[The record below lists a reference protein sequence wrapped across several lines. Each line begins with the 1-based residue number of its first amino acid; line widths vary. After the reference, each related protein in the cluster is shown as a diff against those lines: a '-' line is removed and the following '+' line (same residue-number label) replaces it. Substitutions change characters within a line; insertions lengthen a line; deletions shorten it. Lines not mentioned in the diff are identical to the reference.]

1 MENNNYTIYKLNN
14 YNISKNEDGSWK
26 CESYTGSIEKV
37 LKRLEKNKGYNLRV
51 DPNAQCVLYGDLDH
65 VPSEDIF
72 DNFVELL
79 TDTYDITTEQ
89 ISYTLSRKPNE
100 FSYHWSI
107 PSIESSPTI
116 LKQLMKKKQW
126 DEFKQYIDLSIYTSH
141 WFRLPNQTNED
152 KPISH
157 KIMRGQM
164 SDFIFDYT
172 ENCIE
177 IIRGDVVVE
186 PSVELKPVIADA
198 DTIDVINKC
207 LMCISAHDYDT
218 WLQVTMILKN
228 ELGSNGLEIL
238 HGWSKTDYCYDSV
251 KVEKFYKNIKTKEN
265 GLKIGSLRKLA
276 KDENPELYNELFSK
290 KQHTSE
296 TKAQEIN
303 YIIEW
308 TTGYIATIFKNLY
321 YESFVY
327 SNEVLYHF
335 NSVYWKRDDKN
346 QSNIHNF
353 VDEVFYNH
361 LLMQL
366 YKYDINCKV
375 KDTQHGT
382 NMANKR
388 RFISSM
394 RNVGPRGKLIEDI
407 IKKITNNDIKFDENP
422 YLFAFENMI
431 YDLKKNEFVTPSS
444 SQYISLT
451 TGYKF
456 IEQQDDKL
464 VEELDEIINT
474 IFPQPD
480 LKKLYLTILSTG
492 LDGIPLEKFV
502 LANGSGGNGKG
513 VLNELVQFMLGN
525 YAYVLPVN
533 ILLGPLKTGSNPE
546 LANMNNKRLVIAR
559 EPDANFKFN
568 CSTIKEITGGSELN
582 ARLNHSNDTKVNLKL
597 TFLLECNN
605 KPQLNEVNDALA
617 RRILDI
623 PFKSRFVNKDLYDEL
638 DEREKDN
645 TFLINDF
652 YKSLEFKNKYRQA
665 LFMILVKHYS
675 EFNNNKRNLPV
686 TSEIRSRNNEYLAKS
701 DEFLNWFDSA
711 FEKTKSKSDTIALK
725 LVYDNYTKSEFFTNM
740 NKVQKRQNNY
750 KNFVEKIQGNM
761 FLKKFLT
768 QTTKDKTYVM
778 TNYIIKIDN
787 NEEGEDDDI
796 INDLDV

>member
-14 YNISKNEDGSWK
+14 YNISKNEDGSWN
-26 CESYTGSIEKV
+26 CDSYTGSIEKV

-51 DPNAQCVLYGDLDH
+51 NPNAPCVLYGDLDH

-72 DNFVELL
+72 DSFVELL
-79 TDTYDITTEQ
+79 CDTYDITTEQ
-89 ISYTLSRKPNE
+89 ISYTLSKKPNE
-100 FSYHWSI
+100 FSYHWAI
-107 PSIESSPTI
+107 PSIESTPII
-116 LKQLMKKKQW
+116 LKQWMKKKQW
-126 DEFKQYIDLSIYTSH
+126 DEFRTYIDPSVYTSH

-152 KPISH
+152 KLIPH
-157 KIMRGQM
+157 NIMRGQM
-164 SDFIFDYT
+164 SDFVFHYT

-177 IIRGDVVVE
+177 IIRGEVAVE
-186 PSVELKPVIADA
+186 PSVESKPVIADA
-198 DTIDVINKC
+198 DTIEVINKC
-207 LMCISAHDYDT
+207 LKCISAHDYDT
-218 WLQVTMILKN
+218 WLQVALILKH
-228 ELGSNGLEIL
+228 ELGENGLDIL
-238 HGWSKTDYCYDSV
+238 HAWSKTDYLYDAV
-251 KVEKFYKNIKTKEN
+251 KVAKFYNNIKTKEN

-276 KDENPELYNELFSK
+276 KDENPELYKQLFSK
-290 KQHTSE
+290 KQPATE
-296 TKAQEIN
+296 TKPNDKDIN
-303 YIIEW
+303 FIIEW
-308 TTGYIATIFKNLY
+308 STGYIATIFKNLY
-321 YESFVY
+321 HESFVY

-335 NSVYWKRDDKN
+335 NNVYWKRDDKN

-375 KDTQHGT
+375 KDTQHAT
-382 NMANKR
+382 NMTHKR
-388 RFISSM
+388 GFIGSL

-407 IKKITNNDIKFDENP
+407 IKKITNNDIQFDENP

-431 YDLKKNEFVTPSS
+431 YDLRKNEFVTPSS
-444 SQYISLT
+444 CQYISLT

-456 IEQQDDKL
+456 IEQQDDKS
-464 VEELDEIINT
+464 VGELDEIINT
-474 IFPQPD
+474 IFPQPE

-559 EPDANFKFN
+559 EPDANLKFN
-568 CSTIKEITGGSELN
+568 CATIKEITGGSELN
-582 ARLNHSNDTKVNLKL
+582 ARLNHSNNTKVNLKL
-597 TFLLECNN
+597 TFLLECNS

-623 PFKSRFVNKDLYDEL
+623 PFKSRFVNKDIYEEL
-638 DEREKDN
+638 DECEKDH

-665 LFMILVKHYS
+665 LFMILVKHYT
-675 EFNNNKRNLPV
+675 EFNSNKRNLPI

-725 LVYDNYTKSEFFTNM
+725 LVYDNYTKSDFFTNM

-768 QTTKDKTYVM
+768 QTTKDKTYIM
-778 TNYIIKIDN
+778 TNYIIKIDDN
-787 NEEGEDDDI
+787 EDDDL